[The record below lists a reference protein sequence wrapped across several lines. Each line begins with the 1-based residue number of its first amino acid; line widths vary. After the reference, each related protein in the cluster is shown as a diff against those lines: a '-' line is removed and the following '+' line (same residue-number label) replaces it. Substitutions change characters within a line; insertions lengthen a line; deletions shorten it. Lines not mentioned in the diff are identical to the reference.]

1 MPINNVIYNNTTLI
15 DISDTTANASNVA
28 RGRYFY
34 TAAGTR
40 TEGTGLDESE
50 LIPKSDIVNNT
61 VTNDSTK
68 VASAAV
74 AKSLQDQIGTV
85 PSGSTLQGQIDTLNS
100 KISNYV
106 TVGNFGKEQTLAGN
120 SSNAVDIPITTP
132 TGYINLLAIPIDS
145 GAASCFVR
153 SASFTSSTNVRCYVD
168 NVGPTSRTPTVR
180 VAVLFYKGA

>member
-1 MPINNVIYNNTTLI
+1 MSDSYSVKKITELTENTT
-15 DISDTTANASNVA
+15 SHDTDLFVLGN
-28 RGRYFY
+28 
-34 TAAGTR
+34 
-40 TEGTGLDESE
+40 EGTATMRKVSFSNLATWVKTKISA
-50 LIPKSDIVNNT
+50 LVSSDIVNNAT
-61 VTNDSTK
+61 TNASDK

-74 AKSLQDQIGTV
+74 AKSLQDQIT
-85 PSGSTLQGQIDTLNS
+85 TLNS

-132 TGYINLLAIPIDS
+132 TGYTNLVAIPIDS

-168 NVGPTSRTPTVR
+168 NVGSASRTPTVR
-180 VAVLFYKGA
+180 VSVLFYKGA